1 MDFHLDTLLNLPNVV
16 ADSYSNTLD
25 TIVVKLQLV
34 NAGINCPNCNDYISQ
49 VHQTRSVL
57 VRDLSIFG
65 QVVYL
70 LSGRLVAYN
79 ADRISLIALKPC

>member
-16 ADSYSNTLD
+16 ADSYSSTLD
-25 TIVVKLQLV
+25 TIIVKLQLV
-34 NAGINCPNCNDYISQ
+34 NAGINCPNCSEYISQ

-65 QVVYL
+65 QLVYL
-70 LSGRLVAYN
+70 KVPR
-79 ADRISLIALKPC
+79 RQLKVMILLLF